1 MSKILPFCILLNQFS
16 NRSMRLIDWW
26 SSTTPQ
32 LISLQRS
39 SEDTSLNSM
48 IYKGKKYT
56 FIKERKRNQK
66 GKICTL
72 AAEGSANLARS
83 WSWWKLASNSSEV
96 WSLKNSI
103 SSTGMEMFWQ
113 PILRA
118 YFSKEPTYK
127 RGTVLPLTSTLFNSE
142 DIGGIPFSLGNW
154 ELSKSTF
161 SCNLKSRISC
171 QEREIGPMNNFSST
185 YLSVFYK
192 WLAIRSCSYRAYCI
206 ESKKRRNT
214 HQLRN
219 LIPFQSPP
227 ILMQLNIH
235 LRRSKRTKKVLKQYK
250 RRGRR
255 RRKLKKTINKNNN
268 RNTNVCLRSIWLKTL
283 DLYFLS

>member
-83 WSWWKLASNSSEV
+83 WSWWKLGRNSLVV
-96 WSLKNSI
+96 WSLMNSTN
-103 SSTGMEMFWQ
+103 STGMEMCWQ
-113 PILRA
+113 PTPRA
-118 YFSKEPTYK
+118 YFSQEPRCK
-127 RGTVLPLTSTLFNSE
+127 MGIVLPSIQTLFNRE
-142 DIGGIPFSLGNW
+142 VIGGIPFSLGSL
-154 ELSKSTF
+154 ELSKPTF
-161 SCNLKSRISC
+161 SCNLNNRISN
-171 QEREIGPMNNFSST
+171 QEMENGPMNNSSST
-185 YLSVFYK
+185 YLSVFWK
-192 WLAIRSCSYRAYCI
+192 WLAIRSCSFRAYCT
-206 ESKKRRNT
+206 ESRKKRNT

-219 LIPFQSPP
+219 WIPPQ
-227 ILMQLNIH
+227 
-235 LRRSKRTKKVLKQYK
+235 
-250 RRGRR
+250 
-255 RRKLKKTINKNNN
+255 
-268 RNTNVCLRSIWLKTL
+268 
-283 DLYFLS
+283 